1 MVESLVND
9 KDNMMTLTRSMPTS
23 YISLSVARRG
33 QLNKV
38 GCTIQYMD
46 SIINTKI
53 NLSRLD
59 ASKYKVTTKLI
70 MIIIN

>member
-9 KDNMMTLTRSMPTS
+9 KDHMMTLTRSMPTS
-23 YISLSVARRG
+23 YISLSVALRG

-38 GCTIQYMD
+38 GCNIQYTY

-59 ASKYKVTTKLI
+59 ASKYKETTKLI
-70 MIIIN
+70 IIIIN